1 MVTQYDVE
9 IFQKIETLIDQKLPE
24 FQVENKHAL
33 ILYDSVTEAQRQA
46 TIEMKESKYLKED
59 GEDAKDDAE
68 AETDGNLFKKRT
80 HKQAKFSHSKGFGGP
95 AQSFARKRKRIK

>member
-1 MVTQYDVE
+1 
-9 IFQKIETLIDQKLPE
+9 
-24 FQVENKHAL
+24 
-33 ILYDSVTEAQRQA
+33 
-46 TIEMKESKYLKED
+46 MKESKYLKED

-95 AQSFARKRKRIK
+95 AQSFARKRKRIKWSAWWCNQNQARKCFEISFFDLNFRV